1 MELKNYQ
8 KKVIAD
14 LQNYLHSLKQSANLA
29 EAWKN
34 YWQTKDIAVGNGA
47 VPAYKDNIQ
56 GVPAVCMKVP
66 TGGGKT
72 FLACSAIKHIFDF
85 MPAEKPKLV
94 VWLVPSDPILEQT
107 LKNLSNPDHPYKQ
120 ALDRDFGGR
129 VQVLNKAMLLN
140 GQGFSADSVQHILT
154 ICVLSFDSLRINS
167 GRRYDRKIYQENLS
181 GKQ

>member
-34 YWQTKDIAVGNGA
+34 YWQTKDIAVGNGS

-107 LKNLSNPDHPYKQ
+107 LKKFVQSGPSLQ
-120 ALDRDFGGR
+120 A
-129 VQVLNKAMLLN
+129 
-140 GQGFSADSVQHILT
+140 
-154 ICVLSFDSLRINS
+154 SFRQRFWRTRAGAEQS
-167 GRRYDRKIYQENLS
+167 YAA
-181 GKQ
+181 

>member
-14 LQNYLHSLKQSANLA
+14 LQNYLHSLKQSVNLA

-34 YWQTKDIAVGNGA
+34 YWQTKDIAVGNGG

-56 GVPAVCMKVP
+56 GMPAVCMKVP

-85 MPAEKPKLV
+85 MPAE
-94 VWLVPSDPILEQT
+94 
-107 LKNLSNPDHPYKQ
+107 NLS
-120 ALDRDFGGR
+120 L
-129 VQVLNKAMLLN
+129 
-140 GQGFSADSVQHILT
+140 
-154 ICVLSFDSLRINS
+154 
-167 GRRYDRKIYQENLS
+167 
-181 GKQ
+181 

>member
-34 YWQTKDIAVGNGA
+34 YWQTKDIAVGNGG
-47 VPAYKDNIQ
+47 VPAHKDNIQ

-107 LKNLSNPDHPYKQ
+107 LKICPI
-120 ALDRDFGGR
+120 R
-129 VQVLNKAMLLN
+129 
-140 GQGFSADSVQHILT
+140 T
-154 ICVLSFDSLRINS
+154 IPTSKL
-167 GRRYDRKIYQENLS
+167 
-181 GKQ
+181 